1 MIQSAVVPATIVHL
15 SVVSQPIVYAKSLT
29 NPCMV
34 ACVPDAG
41 AVSEPQSWSLVAL
54 YPSPG
59 SAPGMK

>member
-1 MIQSAVVPATIVHL
+1 MSAVVPGTIVHL
-15 SVVSQPIVYAKSLT
+15 SLVSQVIVYAKSLT

-34 ACVPDAG
+34 AGVPDAG
-41 AVSEPQSWSLVAL
+41 GLSLPQSWSLVAL

>member
-1 MIQSAVVPATIVHL
+1 MVPGTIVHL

-29 NPCMV
+29 NPCIV
-34 ACVPDAG
+34 AGVPLAG
-41 AVSEPQSWSLVAL
+41 AVVDPQSWLLVAL